1 MSLLRSALVGIG
13 AAFASIVLVL
23 LGAMVAVTVIPRPQG
38 TSFSIDPISAVRTS
52 PFLWIVGLVAFLWG
66 FLSEQR
72 RGKFRKPRSEEF
84 PSPTSDTGG
93 EEPH

>member
-1 MSLLRSALVGIG
+1 MGLLRSVLVGIG
-13 AAFASIVLVL
+13 VAFASIVLVL

-38 TSFSIDPISAVRTS
+38 ASFSFDPVSAVKTS

-84 PSPTSDTGG
+84 PSPTSDTRGK
-93 EEPH
+93 EPH